1 MIQAVATLPLSSRHR
16 VSQVLFHD
24 SQPYVAVQSH
34 DRSIEVF
41 RIRTEDEAR
50 KKQAR
55 RRKRAKEKEEKSKPK
70 EKDLVDKAGDEDIG
84 VDEIGLVD
92 LFTPYLVIRASG
104 KVRSFDFSTKDAT
117 GHKARVQVSCLL
129 GQGGIRSHNIQ
140 ILLALASNALEVY
153 DIPSP
158 PKSKDQVPEASRI
171 YSLDIPGHRTD
182 VRTLCLSSDDQILA
196 SASNGGH
203 VGKPISV
210 PLMFFVGTL
219 KLWNVKTTACIRTM
233 DCGYAVCSTFLPG
246 DRHVRI
252 VAQMRSSFASYS
264 E

>member
-1 MIQAVATLPLSSRHR
+1 MIQVVAALPLSSRHR
-16 VSQVLFHD
+16 VSQILFHD

-34 DRSIEVF
+34 DRSIEIF

-55 RRKRAKEKEEKSKPK
+55 RRKRAKEKEEKGKRK
-70 EKDLVDKAGDEDIG
+70 EKDIVDKADDEEVDAGEVDI
-84 VDEIGLVD
+84 VD
-92 LFTPYLVIRASG
+92 LFTPYLVIRGSG

-117 GHKARVQVSCLL
+117 SHKPRVQVCCLL
-129 GQGGIRSHNIQ
+129 RRGGIRSHDIQ

-158 PKSKDQVPEASRI
+158 PKSKDQVPEASRV

-196 SASNGGH
+196 SASNGGR
-203 VGKPISV
+203 VGDTV
-210 PLMFFVGTL
+210 GLPLIFLPGTL

-246 DRHVRI
+246 DRQVGI
-252 VAQMRSSFASYS
+252 PDQICLSFASYS
-264 E
+264 K